1 MKIFNYIGIGEKRG
15 RLGRWGGGGGR
26 RRRREEERG
35 RRGGG
40 RGRWDLRWRGYWR
53 SKFLCR

>member
-26 RRRREEERG
+26 RRSEEERG